1 MCRSGTAGT
10 RRVCGSLLLILVLI
24 LVGGCSNQSD
34 GEAEQQAGES
44 ATTSSSTASPAGGA
58 VAGNADTT
66 ANADYVSCSMCG
78 MKVLRSEA
86 VFVDGKLLC
95 AHCVPEAH
103 GKGDSEQDASTEKK
117 SASQ

>member
-1 MCRSGTAGT
+1 MVRSKTVGVG
-10 RRVCGSLLLILVLI
+10 GLSGGLLLILGLVLA
-24 LVGGCSNQSD
+24 GGCSNQGD
-34 GEAEQQAGES
+34 GEAGNQAGES
-44 ATTSSSTASPAGGA
+44 ATTSSSAATSASGA
-58 VAGNADTT
+58 VAGDADTT
-66 ANADYVSCSMCG
+66 TNADYVSCSMCG

-103 GKGDSEQDASTEKK
+103 GEGDTEQDASAEKK